1 MKLMAATQ
9 ELDRLLRSAI
19 QDKQLIRF
27 SHKNNERIVEPHDYG
42 IKNGIVRLFS
52 WQVGG
57 RSSGRIP
64 GWRMFDVE
72 EIQNCEMLDMHF
84 AGNRDVPTGKHHR
97 WDEIFI
103 RVEPA
108 RN

>member
-1 MKLMAATQ
+1 MAATQ

-19 QDKQLIRF
+19 QGKQLIRF
-27 SHKNNERIVEPHDYG
+27 NYKNNERIVEPHDYG
-42 IKNGIVRLFS
+42 IQNGIVRLFS

-57 RSSGRIP
+57 RSSSRIP

-72 EIQNCEMLDMHF
+72 GMQNCEILDKRF
-84 AGNRDVPTGKHHR
+84 AGNRDVPTSKHHR
-97 WDEIFI
+97 WDEILI

>member
-1 MKLMAATQ
+1 MAVTR

-27 SHKNNERIVEPHDYG
+27 SYKNNERIVEPHDYG
-42 IKNGIVRLFS
+42 IQNGIVRLFS
-52 WQVGG
+52 WQIGG
-57 RSSGRIP
+57 RSSSRIP

-72 EIQNCEMLDMHF
+72 GIQNCEMLDKHF

-103 RVEPA
+103 RVEPPGK
-108 RN
+108 